1 MTGTKVQSIWRLAEI
16 QHGVVARWQLL
27 ERRLTPKAIEHRL
40 AEGRLHRIYS
50 GVYAVG
56 RPELSQLGRWM
67 AAVLACGRGAVLSHA
82 SAAELSGVKTA
93 SRKGPIHVTIPPGR
107 KARHPG
113 IRVHRRHLTPAETAT
128 KEGIPLT
135 AIATTLVDQAA
146 TATRKALEAQV
157 NEADK
162 LNLAS
167 PEQLRADLERMPS
180 RPGIRNLRA
189 LLDEATLVLTDSEL
203 ERLFL
208 PIATR
213 AGLPKPETRKKL
225 CGFRPDFHW
234 PELNLVVETD
244 GLRYHRTPQQ
254 QTTDRL
260 RDQKLTAAGKTVL
273 RFTHAQVK
281 YQPDHVEA
289 TLVAVVQTLRSAGYN
304 ARKRGRRAA

>member
-1 MTGTKVQSIWRLAEI
+1 MTGAKVQSIWRLAEI

-27 ERRLTPKAIEHRL
+27 ERGLTPKAIEHRL
-40 AEGRLHRIYS
+40 GEGRLHRIYS

-67 AAVLACGRGAVLSHA
+67 AAVLACGKGAVLSHT
-82 SAAELSGVKTA
+82 SAAELWGVRKT
-93 SRKGPIHVTIPPGR
+93 SKKGQIHVTIPPGR
-107 KARHPG
+107 NARHSG
-113 IRVHRRHLTPAETAT
+113 IRVHRRLLACAETAT

-135 AIATTLVDQAA
+135 ATATTLVDQA
-146 TATRKALEAQV
+146 TTVTRNQLEAQI

-162 LNLAS
+162 LDLAN
-167 PEQLRADLERMPS
+167 PEQLRAEVERIRG
-180 RPGIRNLRA
+180 RPGIRKLRA
-189 LLDEATLVLTDSEL
+189 VLDEATLVLTDSEL

-208 PIATR
+208 PIAKR
-213 AGLPKPETRKKL
+213 AGLPRPETRKKL

-244 GLRYHRTPQQ
+244 GLRYHRTAQQ
-254 QTTDRL
+254 QTADRL
-260 RDQKLTAAGKTVL
+260 RDQRLTAAGKTVL

-289 TLVAVVQTLRSAGYN
+289 TLAAVVQASRSAGYS
-304 ARKRGRRAA
+304 ARKRGRKAA